1 MTYVPPIPA
10 LMQAL
15 RVAGRLDAGSALS
28 GADAEAVVSEAGRFA
43 AEVLAPL
50 YRVGDAKGVTLADG
64 AVTTAPGW
72 REAYR
77 KWCDAGWSSV
87 NGPEA
92 FGGQELP
99 MVMSVACTE
108 LWNAANLA
116 FAVGPLLTNG
126 AIEAIAAHATD
137 DLKAT
142 YLPNM
147 IAGTWTGTMNLT
159 EPQSGSDL
167 SELRC
172 KAVRAPDGTYRIS
185 GTKIYITYGEHD
197 CSGNIIHLV
206 LARLDDAPPGAKGI
220 TLFLVPRMLPDGTR
234 NDLLCSGI
242 EHKLGMHGAPT
253 CTMIY
258 GSHGGA
264 VGWRVG
270 EENRGLNCMFTMMNN
285 ARLLVGVQGVGLAER
300 ATQTALAYARE
311 RKQGRAPGRTT
322 GQSAIIDHPDVQRML
337 LDMQSRTMAAR
348 MICMATAAA
357 MDEARLASDATLR
370 DKANARAALL
380 TPLAKAYA
388 TDIAVEVASLCV
400 QIHGGMG
407 YIEEAGVA
415 QLLRDARILPIYEGT
430 NGIQAADLVIR
441 KIRLDRGAAAAALY
455 EDCGNMVKHA
465 SQRAD
470 LREAALRFQ
479 TLLATVAAHTETIVN
494 ADAPFALMHSAS
506 CLRALSTTVASAFL
520 LAAASEAGTG
530 QSADLHRSIA
540 LYFLYTNAAA
550 DVARLSASIEMP
562 SGAVSFETAG
572 TMSSR

>member
-1 MTYVPPIPA
+1 MNFVPPICA

-15 RVAGRLDAGSALS
+15 RTAGQLS
-28 GADAEAVVSEAGRFA
+28 KNAYISETDAEAVISEAGRFA

-50 YRVGDAKGVTLADG
+50 YRSGDVKGVTLANG
-64 AVTTAPGW
+64 AVATPPGW
-72 REAYR
+72 PEAYR

-99 MVMSVACTE
+99 MVISVACTE
-108 LWNAANLA
+108 IWNAANLA

-126 AIEAIAAHATD
+126 AIEAIAAHGTD
-137 DLKAT
+137 ELKTT

-147 IAGTWTGTMNLT
+147 IAGKWTGTMNFT

-172 KAVRAPDGTYRIS
+172 KAERAADGTYRIS
-185 GTKIYITYGEHD
+185 GTKIFITYGEHD
-197 CSGNIIHLV
+197 CSDNIIHLV
-206 LARLDDAPPGAKGI
+206 LARLDDALPGAKGI
-220 TLFLVPRMLPDGTR
+220 TLFLVPKMLPSGIR
-234 NDLLCSGI
+234 NDLYCSGI

-258 GSHGGA
+258 GSNGGA
-264 VGWRVG
+264 VGWCVG

-300 ATQTALAYARE
+300 ATQMALGYARE

-322 GQSAIIDHPDVQRML
+322 GQSAIIEHPDVQRML
-337 LDMQSRTMAAR
+337 LAMQSRTMAAR

-357 MDEARLASDATLR
+357 MDETRYADDAALR
-370 DKANARAALL
+370 GKANARAALL
-380 TPLAKAYA
+380 TPLAKAHS

-400 QIHGGMG
+400 QVHGGVG
-407 YIEEAGVA
+407 YIEEAGAA

-441 KIRLDRGAAAAALY
+441 KIRLDLGVAAAALF
-455 EDCGNMVKHA
+455 ENCANLITEISKQDALRIASFKLQNLLATMVKHTA
-465 SQRAD
+465 
-470 LREAALRFQ
+470 
-479 TLLATVAAHTETIVN
+479 VIVN
-494 ADAPFALMHSAS
+494 SDLSHALMHSA
-506 CLRALSTTVASAFL
+506 CFLRALSATIASAYL
-520 LAAASEAGTG
+520 LEAAG
-530 QSADLHRSIA
+530 QANTAQQVDMFRPLA
-540 LYFLYTNAAA
+540 LYYLFSDAAG
-550 DVARLSASIEMP
+550 DVARLTASLEMP
-562 SGAVSFETAG
+562 TDIA
-572 TMSSR
+572 